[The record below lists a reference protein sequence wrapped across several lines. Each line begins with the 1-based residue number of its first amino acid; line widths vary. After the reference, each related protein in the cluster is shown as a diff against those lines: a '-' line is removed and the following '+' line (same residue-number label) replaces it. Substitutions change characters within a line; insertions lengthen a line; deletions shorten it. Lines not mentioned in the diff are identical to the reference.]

1 MEGNMEEINELN
13 DEEIIQKIKEQ
24 RAKQGR
30 EVQTSTMKVYVNN
43 INALSKMMNDGKRV
57 SGFEWLEDKDAVL
70 KKLEE
75 KELNFT
81 TIRNYLNAVIIYL
94 YAFSHEG
101 SLDDLI
107 KQYEIKRDEL
117 NQQYDEMNASN
128 LWSDNQ
134 AKNMITREDLDKVI
148 TQIGTE
154 IKQQKLK
161 EKMICNVN
169 QKGLLQTYL
178 ILNIHRT
185 LPLRNELGCCKVM
198 RKREYNKQTQEMKN
212 KTNYLV
218 IEKNNMTFHFNDFK
232 TQKKYGERV
241 IPVPPNLKRTIRF
254 YLRFFPDEDYLLCK
268 WNGDPIGTNNVSQ
281 LLTKQFKKRI
291 GKSVSTTLLRKL
303 YLSDKY
309 MAVKDQL
316 KDMENDN
323 MVAGHSQATA
333 LKVYTKPQPDSND
346 SQE

>member
-1 MEGNMEEINELN
+1 MEGNMEQDQTLN
-13 DEEIIQKIKEQ
+13 NEEIIQKITET
-24 RAKQGR
+24 RSKQGR
-30 EVQTSTMKVYVNN
+30 EIQPSTMKVYINN
-43 INALSKMMNDGKRV
+43 INALSKMMNDGKSV
-57 SGFEWLEDKDAVL
+57 AGFEWLENKDSVME
-70 KKLEE
+70 KLEE
-75 KELNFT
+75 KKLNFT

-94 YAFSHEG
+94 YAFSENG
-101 SLDDLI
+101 SLDPLI

-134 AKNMITREDLDKVI
+134 SKNMITRADLDNVI

-161 EKMICNVN
+161 EKCICNVN

-212 KTNYLV
+212 KTNYLL

-241 IPVPPNLKRTIRF
+241 IDIPSNLKRTIRF

-268 WNGDPIGTNNVSQ
+268 WNGEPIGTNNVSQ

-316 KDMENDN
+316 KDMETDN
-323 MVAGHSQATA
+323 HIAGHSQATA
-333 LKVYTKPQPDSND
+333 LKVYTKPNPND
-346 SQE
+346 LQE